1 MITDPIGGVIVSM
14 LDSSMVDRVFEPW
27 SGQTKDYEIGICCFS
42 VKHAA
47 LSSNVSE
54 GTTNLR
60 TDCWFSHLSEG
71 TTNLRTDCWFS
82 HLSEGTKNLR
92 TDCWFSHLS
101 EGGDKSTD
109 RLLIQSS
116 VWGRR
121 QIYGRTVDSVICLR
135 GRQIYGWTVDSVICL
150 RGRQIYGRTVDS
162 VICLR
167 GRQIYGR
174 TVDSIIC
181 LRGRQIYG
189 RTVDSVI
196 CLREA
201 TNLPTDCW
209 FNHLSEGGDKSTDGL
224 LIQSFVWGE
233 RQIYR
238 RTVDSVICLRE
249 ATNLRTDCWFSH
261 LSEGSDK
268 STDGLLIQPSS
279 SSFHWM
285 KFLLAKIQME
295 KNACLASNIN
305 YSLIMNNKIL
315 NAHPHMHCSG
325 CMYTLTCIV
334 VGACTPSHAL

>member
-71 TTNLRTDCWFS
+71 TTNLRTDCWFN
-82 HLSEGTKNLR
+82 HLSEGTTNLP

-116 VWGRR
+116 VWGRW
-121 QIYGRTVDSVICLR
+121 QIYR
-135 GRQIYGWTVDSVICL
+135 
-150 RGRQIYGRTVDS
+150 
-162 VICLR
+162 
-167 GRQIYGR
+167 
-174 TVDSIIC
+174 
-181 LRGRQIYG
+181 

-201 TNLPTDCW
+201 TNLPTDRW

-325 CMYTLTCIV
+325 CMYTLRCIV